1 MCLFPFFVATRVVRC
16 GKERPTLGTDQFL
29 VVCAHLV
36 AGCESLLFT
45 VPFQLTGFLHPVG
58 STFVRCKI
66 ERACMDSFGERFV
79 LTERV
84 PETSAGD

>member
-1 MCLFPFFVATRVVRC
+1 
-16 GKERPTLGTDQFL
+16 
-29 VVCAHLV
+29 
-36 AGCESLLFT
+36 
-45 VPFQLTGFLHPVG
+45 LTGFVHPVG